1 MQQKF
6 KKIHPVRNKP
16 PLAAAAVQKAE
27 RISNGVKLIIGLG
40 NPGKKSENT
49 YHNVGVLFIAYLK
62 KQRTPNTKYQI
73 LNTDCYMNESGK
85 FVRAAMKKRGLKSKE
100 LLIVH
105 DDSDIE
111 LGSYKFSFGRSSA
124 GHKGVESITQ
134 ILKTKDF
141 WRLRIG
147 IRTLGS
153 SLLTPNDLAPQIKA
167 GDFVLKKITSR
178 QKKILEDTFKKIE
191 RDCSSFI

>member
-6 KKIHPVRNKP
+6 NFKQI
-16 PLAAAAVQKAE
+16 
-27 RISNGVKLIIGLG
+27 KLIIGLG
-40 NPGKKSENT
+40 NPGKKYENT
-49 YHNVGVLFIAYLK
+49 YHNVGVLFIDYLK

-134 ILKTKDF
+134 ILKTKNF
-141 WRLRIG
+141 FRLRIG
-147 IRTLGS
+147 IRPKKTDSPAGL
-153 SLLTPNDLAPQIKA
+153 PAVAKRAKA
-167 GDFVLKKITSR
+167 GDFVLKKISVKD
-178 QKKILEDTFKKIE
+178 KKNLEEVFKSALI
-191 RDCSSFI
+191 RF